1 MPDRKPRLF
10 LSHASEQKNEV
21 VIPLDDLLTADFDT
35 WYDKKD
41 IAPKGTLFSNI
52 SAALNWCDYAVL
64 IISPEFVDRE
74 WTKAELR
81 GAWTLQ
87 IDRKQSVIIP
97 VWYNVKKSQVLH
109 LSPILADI
117 PAIVSIDPSTIAD
130 GIRFAVGV
138 GEQAK
143 EQYGPLARARQ
154 QLQGTLAMETAYNQI
169 AYTSEGVNRL
179 QQEWQNLKQM
189 CHDNVSAFGAGSP
202 FRVHESR
209 PDYPLFVAVDS
220 PLIQIEDFNRL
231 QLRFQLHNVASNS
244 IHGVKLRRCILLINV
259 DPFEQ
264 VEAHFANDATFEVY
278 CDADKTP
285 IWRDNER
292 KLWPSRTVIE
302 DGFKLLYD
310 RTDDAK
316 NGRLFTHWSSRNAR

>member
-1 MPDRKPRLF
+1 MSERKPRLF
-10 LSHASEQKNEV
+10 LSHASEQKSEV
-21 VIPLDDLLTADFDT
+21 VMPLDALLNDDFET

-41 IAPKGTLFSNI
+41 IPPKGSLFSSI
-52 SAALNWCDYAVL
+52 SDALNWCDYAVL
-64 IISPEFVDRE
+64 IISPEFIARE
-74 WTKAELR
+74 WTRAELR

-97 VWYNVKKSQVLH
+97 VWYNVKKSQVMD

-117 PAIVSIDPSTIAD
+117 PAIVSIDPSTMAD

-143 EQYGPLARARQ
+143 EQYSPLARARQ

-169 AYTSEGVNRL
+169 AYTTEGVSRVK
-179 QQEWQNLKQM
+179 QEWQNLMQM

-202 FRVHESR
+202 LRVHESR
-209 PDYPLFVAVDS
+209 PNYPLFIAVDS
-220 PLIQIEDFNRL
+220 PPIQIDDFNRI
-231 QLRFQLHNVASNS
+231 QLRFQLHNVASTA

-259 DPFEQ
+259 DPFER

-278 CDADKTP
+278 CDADKAP
-285 IWRDNER
+285 IWRDKDR
-292 KLWPSRTVIE
+292 KLWPTRTVVE

-316 NGRLFTHWSSRNAR
+316 NGRLFAHWASENTR